1 MTTHKLIIAGFGGQG
16 VMLIG
21 QMIAYAAMLE
31 GKEVTWMPSYGP
43 EMRGGT
49 ANCTV
54 IVSDRKINSPIVS
67 EATSVIVM
75 NLPSLVRFEN
85 MVVPGGKLFVNR
97 SLIKEKPKRDD
108 IDVYYIDA
116 NEIAAGLHNDKV
128 ANMVILGAVVSV
140 TGVVE
145 LESIIKVMDK
155 IFIGNKSKLILLNKQ
170 ALTALGSYIVK
181 HERGEMV
188 YCGNGTV

>member
-43 EMRGGT
+43 DMWGGS

-54 IVSDRKINSPIVS
+54 IVSDRNINSPIVS

-170 ALTALGSYIVK
+170 ALTALGSDIVRHWLPK
-181 HERGEMV
+181 SAFAPL
-188 YCGNGTV
+188 NG

>member
-170 ALTALGSYIVK
+170 ALTALGSDIVK

>member
-21 QMIAYAAMLE
+21 QMIAYAGMLE

-54 IVSDRKINSPIVS
+54 IVSDKKINSPVIS
-67 EATSVIVM
+67 EATSVVAM
-75 NLPSLVRFEN
+75 NLPSLIKFED
-85 MVVPGGKLFVNR
+85 MIVPGGKLFVNR

-108 IDVYYIDA
+108 VEVYNIDA
-116 NEIAAGLHNDKV
+116 NEIATSLHSDKV
-128 ANMVILGAVVSV
+128 SNMVILGAIACV

-145 LESIIKVMDK
+145 LESIEKVMEK
-155 IFIGNKSKLILLNKQ
+155 LFTGNKSKLIPLNMQ
-170 ALTALGSYIVK
+170 ALTAWK
-181 HERGEMV
+181 E
-188 YCGNGTV
+188 